1 MLGFKFYIIA
11 HVLIKPLENLNDSK
25 FFVVKNT
32 NFDANMEILYNCLYS
47 YKGMKLITIFFFLL
61 HLLVLNDF
69 MMRAK
74 TLERLEEYRVI
85 QKYAHER
92 EQDIQLL
99 HKHREERKMVTL
111 LSHSLIE
118 IKSFKA
124 EISDFVT
131 YPVAVHLSE
140 FFLYIIKLSVCFLW
154 WC

>member
-1 MLGFKFYIIA
+1 MHGFKFYIIA
-11 HVLIKPLENLNDSK
+11 HNHVLIKPLENLNDSK

-111 LSHSLIE
+111 LSHFLIE

-140 FFLYIIKLSVCFLW
+140 FFLYIIKLSVCFL
-154 WC
+154 

>member
-1 MLGFKFYIIA
+1 MQIHVSKYCIFAYIVI
-11 HVLIKPLENLNDSK
+11 
-25 FFVVKNT
+25 
-32 NFDANMEILYNCLYS
+32 
-47 YKGMKLITIFFFLL
+47 KGMKLITIFFFLL

-131 YPVAVHLSE
+131 YPVAVHFSE
-140 FFLYIIKLSVCFLW
+140 FFL
-154 WC
+154 

>member
-1 MLGFKFYIIA
+1 MQIWKYCTFAYIVI
-11 HVLIKPLENLNDSK
+11 
-25 FFVVKNT
+25 
-32 NFDANMEILYNCLYS
+32 
-47 YKGMKLITIFFFLL
+47 KGMKLITIFFFLL

-111 LSHSLIE
+111 LSHFLIE

-131 YPVAVHLSE
+131 YTSCCALEWIFFYKSLNWAFAVSDDAKRLLETLPV
-140 FFLYIIKLSVCFLW
+140 KNMNCVC
-154 WC
+154 

>member
-1 MLGFKFYIIA
+1 MQIWKYCTFAYMVI
-11 HVLIKPLENLNDSK
+11 
-25 FFVVKNT
+25 
-32 NFDANMEILYNCLYS
+32 
-47 YKGMKLITIFFFLL
+47 KGMKLITIFFFLL

-131 YPVAVHLSE
+131 YPVAVHSSE
-140 FFLYIIKLSVCFLW
+140 FFFINQIERLLSLMMLRGCLKLCQSKT
-154 WC
+154 

>member
-1 MLGFKFYIIA
+1 M
-11 HVLIKPLENLNDSK
+11 
-25 FFVVKNT
+25 VKNS
-32 NFDANMEILYNCLYS
+32 NFDANIEILYNTCILTFAYS
-47 YKGMKLITIFFFLL
+47 YKRNEAKPFFFLL

-111 LSHSLIE
+111 LSHFVIE
-118 IKSFKA
+118 IV
-124 EISDFVT
+124 I
-131 YPVAVHLSE
+131 
-140 FFLYIIKLSVCFLW
+140 
-154 WC
+154 

>member
-1 MLGFKFYIIA
+1 MQIWKYCTFAYIVI
-11 HVLIKPLENLNDSK
+11 
-25 FFVVKNT
+25 
-32 NFDANMEILYNCLYS
+32 
-47 YKGMKLITIFFFLL
+47 KGMKLITIFFFLL

-131 YPVAVHLSE
+131 YPVAAHLSE
-140 FFLYIIKLSVCFLW
+140 FFFINQIERLLSLMMLRGCLKLCHAVKNMNCVC
-154 WC
+154 

>member
-1 MLGFKFYIIA
+1 MTVNFLWLIIPTLMQISKYCIFDYIVI
-11 HVLIKPLENLNDSK
+11 
-25 FFVVKNT
+25 
-32 NFDANMEILYNCLYS
+32 
-47 YKGMKLITIFFFLL
+47 KGMKLITIFFFLL

-124 EISDFVT
+124 EISVFVT

-140 FFLYIIKLSVCFLW
+140 FFLYIIKLSVCFL
-154 WC
+154 

>member
-1 MLGFKFYIIA
+1 M
-11 HVLIKPLENLNDSK
+11 ENLNDSK
-25 FFVVKNT
+25 FFVVKKT
-32 NFDANMEILYNCLYS
+32 TFMQISKYCIFAYIVI
-47 YKGMKLITIFFFLL
+47 KGMKLITIFFFLL

-111 LSHSLIE
+111 LSHSLFE

-124 EISDFVT
+124 EILDFVT
-131 YPVAVHLSE
+131 YPVAVHFSE
-140 FFLYIIKLSVCFLW
+140 FFL
-154 WC
+154 

>member
-11 HVLIKPLENLNDSK
+11 HNHVLIKPLENLNDSK

-32 NFDANMEILYNCLYS
+32 NFDANMEILYICLYS
-47 YKGMKLITIFFFLL
+47 YKRNEAYNHILFPVA
-61 HLLVLNDF
+61 LLVLNDF

-131 YPVAVHLSE
+131 YQVAVHFSE
-140 FFLYIIKLSVCFLW
+140 FFLYQIKLSVCFL
-154 WC
+154 

>member
-1 MLGFKFYIIA
+1 MTVNFLWVIIPTLMQIWKYCIFAYIVI
-11 HVLIKPLENLNDSK
+11 
-25 FFVVKNT
+25 
-32 NFDANMEILYNCLYS
+32 
-47 YKGMKLITIFFFLL
+47 KGMKLITLFFFLL

-140 FFLYIIKLSVCFLW
+140 FFLYIIKLSVCFL
-154 WC
+154 

>member
-1 MLGFKFYIIA
+1 MQISKYCIFAYIVI
-11 HVLIKPLENLNDSK
+11 
-25 FFVVKNT
+25 
-32 NFDANMEILYNCLYS
+32 
-47 YKGMKLITIFFFLL
+47 KGMKLITIFFILL

-140 FFLYIIKLSVCFLW
+140 FFFYKSN
-154 WC
+154 

>member
-1 MLGFKFYIIA
+1 MQIWKYCTFAYIVI
-11 HVLIKPLENLNDSK
+11 
-25 FFVVKNT
+25 
-32 NFDANMEILYNCLYS
+32 
-47 YKGMKLITIFFFLL
+47 KGMKLITIFFFLL

-118 IKSFKA
+118 IKYLKLKFQTLSLTQLLCTSVNFFYKSNWVFA
-124 EISDFVT
+124 FSDDAKRLLET
-131 YPVAVHLSE
+131 LPV
-140 FFLYIIKLSVCFLW
+140 KNMNCVC
-154 WC
+154 

>member
-1 MLGFKFYIIA
+1 MTVNFLWLKIPTLMQIHVSKYCIFAYIVI
-11 HVLIKPLENLNDSK
+11 
-25 FFVVKNT
+25 
-32 NFDANMEILYNCLYS
+32 
-47 YKGMKLITIFFFLL
+47 KGMKLITIFFFLL

-131 YPVAVHLSE
+131 YPVAVHFSE
-140 FFLYIIKLSVCFLW
+140 FFL
-154 WC
+154 

>member
-1 MLGFKFYIIA
+1 
-11 HVLIKPLENLNDSK
+11 
-25 FFVVKNT
+25 
-32 NFDANMEILYNCLYS
+32 
-47 YKGMKLITIFFFLL
+47 MKLITIFFFLL

-131 YPVAVHLSE
+131 YPVAVHFSE
-140 FFLYIIKLSVCFLW
+140 FFFISNQIERLLSLMMLRGCLKLCQSKT
-154 WC
+154 

>member
-1 MLGFKFYIIA
+1 MQISKYCIFAYIVI
-11 HVLIKPLENLNDSK
+11 
-25 FFVVKNT
+25 
-32 NFDANMEILYNCLYS
+32 
-47 YKGMKLITIFFFLL
+47 KGMKLITIFFFLL

-85 QKYAHER
+85 QKYAHKR

-131 YPVAVHLSE
+131 YPVAVHFSE
-140 FFLYIIKLSVCFLW
+140 FFFISNQIERLLSLMMLRGCLKLCQSKT
-154 WC
+154 

>member
-1 MLGFKFYIIA
+1 MQIWKYCTFAYIVI
-11 HVLIKPLENLNDSK
+11 
-25 FFVVKNT
+25 
-32 NFDANMEILYNCLYS
+32 
-47 YKGMKLITIFFFLL
+47 KGMKLITIFFFLL

-140 FFLYIIKLSVCFLW
+140 FFFINH
-154 WC
+154 